1 MNFCQVELLSQVGV
15 CTDRGPVQCVNDRE
29 KLVNTTLEDF
39 SSIVQSDTAVVV
51 NIWCV
56 DVVSENTEI

>member
-1 MNFCQVELLSQVGV
+1 M
-15 CTDRGPVQCVNDRE
+15 NDRE

-56 DVVSENTEI
+56 DLVSENTEI

>member
-1 MNFCQVELLSQVGV
+1 M
-15 CTDRGPVQCVNDRE
+15 DRE
-29 KLVNTTLEDF
+29 ELVNTTLEDV

-56 DVVSENTEI
+56 DVVSENPEM